1 MNVKLYLNEIV
12 RLIDSRVPTEAVHKQ
27 LAPLAEQACLG
38 LSMPQ
43 AGVGYLQW
51 SLPGNDWKPF
61 PQAVEEEKP
70 VIALLYQ
77 QRKEQI
83 MTANKQSPILEAA
96 LTIPAEDFIYFRRN
110 GTDYDLALVAWG
122 YRYPNQRPCTELNT
136 WIKKASVQEVRT
148 GFEWD
153 GCLLENYL
161 FYLDN
166 FERKTSAD
174 GIFYIGVMPV
184 GKEFTLRTVS
194 GISFVLKVEQGKADY
209 IFDLTQYAF
218 VDITVRK
225 DNEALKDCTCE
236 VSFNGNRYQLVTD
249 EAGTAS
255 QKIPLVC
262 TPTGEL
268 LQPQPACQVT
278 CQSERQKQAP
288 CNDGDRLAFNFSFQT
303 EEPEQTDPPKP
314 TDTKEDPEQPE
325 EKKPEEEQVPEPK
338 FVELK
343 LLDYGGY
350 PLTDLNFTLVTKKK
364 GEVPLKTDANGVCS
378 VPQEWFTGKEKF
390 KIKFSVSPEYQQT
403 HDLHDVKNKKKYGKR
418 Q

>member
-1 MNVKLYLNEIV
+1 MNVKVYLNEIV
-12 RLIDSRVPTEAVHKQ
+12 WLVDNRVSAHAIYKQ
-27 LAPLAEQACLG
+27 LAPLANQIRLDLAMLQVG
-38 LSMPQ
+38 S
-43 AGVGYLQW
+43 GYLQW

-61 PQAVEEEKP
+61 PQAAEEEKP
-70 VIALLYQ
+70 IIALLYQ

-209 IFDLTQYAF
+209 MF
-218 VDITVRK
+218 
-225 DNEALKDCTCE
+225 
-236 VSFNGNRYQLVTD
+236 G
-249 EAGTAS
+249 
-255 QKIPLVC
+255 
-262 TPTGEL
+262 
-268 LQPQPACQVT
+268 
-278 CQSERQKQAP
+278 
-288 CNDGDRLAFNFSFQT
+288 LAQ
-303 EEPEQTDPPKP
+303 
-314 TDTKEDPEQPE
+314 
-325 EKKPEEEQVPEPK
+325 
-338 FVELK
+338 
-343 LLDYGGY
+343 
-350 PLTDLNFTLVTKKK
+350 
-364 GEVPLKTDANGVCS
+364 
-378 VPQEWFTGKEKF
+378 
-390 KIKFSVSPEYQQT
+390 
-403 HDLHDVKNKKKYGKR
+403 
-418 Q
+418 